1 VDQFPLF
8 LPDLLDFAAL
18 PTKSPLMENNIRTP
32 VSQFQT
38 TIAEHHH
45 PLSFVCPFE
54 ASVEF
59 DELLHILFFLE
70 AEESEVILCIF
81 LICKFIDV

>member
-18 PTKSPLMENNIRTP
+18 PTKSPLMENNIRTG

-38 TIAEHHH
+38 AVTEHHH
-45 PLSFVCPFE
+45 PLSFPCPFE
-54 ASVEF
+54 ASVKF

-70 AEESEVILCIF
+70 AEESEVIFCIF
-81 LICKFIDV
+81 LRCKFIDV